1 MKISSKYFKFVK
13 LKLRICLFVTPASIN
28 AAANYNTAAFVDKSS
43 KSGSPQA
50 TLCRWALG
58 STLVMSM
65 MAAIEG
71 MILVLI
77 QGSKDT

>member
-1 MKISSKYFKFVK
+1 MKISSKYFKFVN
-13 LKLRICLFVTPASIN
+13 LKLRICLVASRASIN

-50 TLCRWALG
+50 TLCKWVLG

-71 MILVLI
+71 IILVLI
-77 QGSKDT
+77 QGPKET